1 MADRAFY
8 EQFRNTPEGRALLG
22 VIRYAEGTSKS
33 NDPYRV
39 LFGGSQFSDLS
50 RHPNRVIRTDTFP
63 RGSAAAGAYQ
73 FLPGTWNQQSKKLGL
88 QDFGS
93 LSQDIAALDIARY
106 RLRNLGGLSYLK
118 QRGLT
123 REALAALAPEW
134 ASLPTMEGRSYYG
147 QPVKSAPELQRVYQQ
162 YYSQPG
168 AKPQAAQQTA
178 GKSSQP
184 ASAPPQ
190 GKQQPPVKRPAPD
203 YFQGL
208 MRGIQNMFGTTG
220 PSRSSN
226 ADAYFDAAMQAD
238 AMGEKDTAMALYA
251 KAIESD
257 AAPSSGSSGAI
268 GTFASVITP
277 IISEYVTA
285 AMTPAETPSSPAPQA
300 TTTPPAATR
309 PNTSGIPAGSPLAV
323 GKVIDPK
330 YDVFPTTG
338 AHLDVRVLKEGEY
351 VNPEFARSML
361 QNLYVGGKPL
371 YSQKN
376 GAWQAAH
383 PITSGF
389 GPRTAP
395 TAGASTFHRGIDI
408 GVGAGTPLE
417 WRGGG
422 QYRYDKGYGVIETTD
437 PSGRPYTIK
446 LLHTASS

>member
-22 VIRYAEGTSKS
+22 VIRYAEGTAKSK
-33 NDPYRV
+33 DPYRV

-50 RHPNRVIRTDTFP
+50 RHPNRVIRTPGFQ
-63 RGSAAAGAYQ
+63 RGSSAAGAYQ
-73 FLPGTWNQQSKKLGL
+73 FLTPTWNQQAQKLGL
-88 QDFGS
+88 RSFGPAE
-93 LSQDIAALDIARY
+93 QDIAALDLARN
-106 RLRNLGGLSYLK
+106 RLIDLGGLSYLK
-118 QRGLT
+118 QKGLT

-147 QPVKSAPELQRVYQQ
+147 QPVKSASELQKVYQQ
-162 YYSQPG
+162 YYGQPTGATSQ
-168 AKPQAAQQTA
+168 
-178 GKSSQP
+178 S
-184 ASAPPQ
+184 ASAPTQ
-190 GKQQPPVKRPAPD
+190 GKQQPSVKRPAPD

-208 MRGIQNMFGTTG
+208 IRGIQNMFGTTS
-220 PSRSSN
+220 PSSSSS

-238 AMGEKDTAMALYA
+238 AMGQKDTAMALYA
-251 KAIESD
+251 KAVESD
-257 AAPSSGSSGAI
+257 AIPSSGSGRAFN
-268 GTFASVITP
+268 TFASILTP
-277 IISEYVTA
+277 VISEYITA
-285 AMTPAETPSSPAPQA
+285 ATTPAETPSSPAPQT

-309 PNTSGIPAGSPLAV
+309 PNTSGVPAGNPLAV

-371 YSQKN
+371 YSQQN
-376 GAWQAAH
+376 GSWRVAH
-383 PITSGF
+383 PIKSRY
-389 GPRTAP
+389 GPRVAP
-395 TAGASTFHRGIDI
+395 APGASTYHKGIDI

-422 QYRYDKGYGVIETTD
+422 RYRYDKGYGVIETTD

>member
-1 MADRAFY
+1 MADRAFL

-22 VIRYAEGTSKS
+22 VIRYAEGTSK
-33 NDPYRV
+33 YREPHRV
-39 LFGGSQFSDLS
+39 FFGGERIPNLAQ
-50 RHPNRVIRTDTFP
+50 HPDRVIRTKSFP
-63 RGSAAAGAYQ
+63 RGSTAAGAYQ
-73 FLPGTWNQQSKKLGL
+73 FLTPTWNQQAQKLGL
-88 QDFGS
+88 RSFGPVEQDV
-93 LSQDIAALDIARY
+93 AALDLARN
-106 RLRNLGGLSYLK
+106 RLKDLGGLAYLQ

-147 QPVKSAPELQRVYQQ
+147 QPVKSAAELQKVYQQ
-162 YYSQPG
+162 YYGQP
-168 AKPQAAQQTA
+168 AARTQTTQQPARTA
-178 GKSSQP
+178 SQP
-184 ASAPPQ
+184 APAATQ
-190 GKQQPPVKRPAPD
+190 GKQQPSIKRPAPD

-208 MRGIQNMFGTTG
+208 MRGIERMFGTTG
-220 PSRSSN
+220 APRSSN

-238 AMGEKDTAMALYA
+238 AMGENDTALALYA

-257 AAPSSGSSGAI
+257 AAPSSRPSEAMGML
-268 GTFASVITP
+268 ASVITP
-277 IISEYVTA
+277 VITEYITA
-285 AMTPAETPSSPAPQA
+285 ATTPAETPSSPAPQA

-309 PNTSGIPAGSPLAV
+309 PNTSGVPAGSPLAV

-338 AHLDVRVLKEGEY
+338 AHLDVRVVKDGEY
-351 VNPEFARSML
+351 VNPAFARSIL

-437 PSGRPYTIK
+437 LSGRPYTIK
-446 LLHTASS
+446 LLHTAAS

>member
-22 VIRYAEGTSKS
+22 VIRYAEGTAKS
-33 NDPYRV
+33 RDPYRV

-50 RHPNRVIRTDTFP
+50 RHPDRVIRTEGFQ
-63 RGSAAAGAYQ
+63 RGSSAAGAYQ
-73 FLPGTWNQQSKKLGL
+73 FLTPTWNQQAQKLGL
-88 QDFGS
+88 RSFGPVEQDV
-93 LSQDIAALDIARY
+93 AALDLARN
-106 RLRNLGGLSYLK
+106 RLKDLGGLAYLQ

-147 QPVKSAPELQRVYQQ
+147 QPVKSAAELQKVYQQ
-162 YYSQPG
+162 YYGQP
-168 AKPQAAQQTA
+168 AARTQTTQQPARTA
-178 GKSSQP
+178 SQP
-184 ASAPPQ
+184 APAATQ
-190 GKQQPPVKRPAPD
+190 GKQQPSIKRPAPD

-208 MRGIQNMFGTTG
+208 MRGIERMFGTTG
-220 PSRSSN
+220 APRSSN

-238 AMGEKDTAMALYA
+238 AMGESDTAMALYT

-257 AAPSSGSSGAI
+257 ATPSSGSSETMGI
-268 GTFASVITP
+268 LASVITP
-277 IISEYVTA
+277 VISEYMTA
-285 AMTPAETPSSPAPQA
+285 AMTPAEAPSSPAPQT

-309 PNTSGIPAGSPLAV
+309 PNTSGVPAGNPLAV

-338 AHLDVRVLKEGEY
+338 AHLDVRVVKDGEY
-351 VNPEFARSML
+351 VNPEFARSIL

-437 PSGRPYTIK
+437 TSGRPYTIK

>member
-22 VIRYAEGTSKS
+22 VIRYAEGTAKYKE
-33 NDPYRV
+33 PHRV
-39 LFGGSQFSDLS
+39 FFSGERIPSLAQ
-50 RHPNRVIRTDTFP
+50 HPNRVIRTKSFP
-63 RGSAAAGAYQ
+63 RGSTAAGAYQ
-73 FLPGTWNQQSKKLGL
+73 FLTPTWNQQAQKLGL
-88 QDFGS
+88 RSFGPTE
-93 LSQDIAALDIARY
+93 QDIAALDLARN
-106 RLRNLGGLSYLK
+106 RLIDLGGLSYLK
-118 QRGLT
+118 QKGLT

-147 QPVKSAPELQRVYQQ
+147 QPVKGASELQKVYQQ
-162 YYSQPG
+162 YYGQPTGATSQ
-168 AKPQAAQQTA
+168 
-178 GKSSQP
+178 S
-184 ASAPPQ
+184 ASAPTQ
-190 GKQQPPVKRPAPD
+190 GKQQPSVKRPAPD

-208 MRGIQNMFGTTG
+208 IRGIQNMFGTTS
-220 PSRSSN
+220 PSSSSS

-251 KAIESD
+251 KAVESD
-257 AAPSSGSSGAI
+257 AIPSAGSGGAFN
-268 GTFASVITP
+268 TFASILTP
-277 IISEYVTA
+277 VISEYITA
-285 AMTPAETPSSPAPQA
+285 ATTPAETPSSPAPQT

-371 YSQKN
+371 YSQQK
-376 GAWQAAH
+376 GSWRVAH
-383 PITSGF
+383 PITDRY
-389 GPRTAP
+389 GPRVAP
-395 TAGASTFHRGIDI
+395 APGASTYHKGIDI

-422 QYRYDKGYGVIETTD
+422 RYRYDKGYGVIETTD